1 MNIKITDKAKEMIR
15 ETIDKKGVSD
25 PVIRIY
31 IAGFGWGGPNFGIV
45 LDEQKENDYKVKED
59 DISYVVE
66 KDLIKKYGGF
76 IVDYSKTWLYKGFRV
91 QAQYGGS
98 GC

>member
-31 IAGFGWGGPNFGIV
+31 ISGFG
-45 LDEQKENDYKVKED
+45 
-59 DISYVVE
+59 
-66 KDLIKKYGGF
+66 
-76 IVDYSKTWLYKGFRV
+76 
-91 QAQYGGS
+91 
-98 GC
+98 